1 VTAETAGARGAEGP
15 PGDGAPGLAE
25 GAVGRVAELAA
36 RLFDTPIAV
45 VCVADA
51 TGPRVVAQRGLA
63 GAAAPGAAAGL
74 CAAAIRNGAP
84 QVIEDATRD
93 AEARADPLVAAPDG
107 VRFAAAAPI
116 RGGDGRILGALCV
129 MDRAPRT
136 FAERDRALLASLAG
150 IAADQLALRGPAPDR
165 PAAPTGAAASR
176 EMGSEFRT
184 IAQALPQIVWTATP
198 DGTVDFAS
206 DAFFRLVG
214 WTDTDLAGD
223 AWLKALH
230 PDDRARC
237 LYAWRA
243 AVAEGRAYASEFRL
257 RSAADGGW
265 RWHLAAASPV
275 RDADGRIV
283 KWYGTTVDVHERVQA
298 EAALRSQNAGL
309 REQTTALLAVMRAG
323 LLRPSG
329 FDEVLHHITEVA
341 ARTVGVARASVWTLT
356 PDRSVLLCNDA
367 FHAATGRHET
377 GTELP
382 VTGHPDYLRAL
393 AGNDVIAAADALA
406 DPRTA
411 SLAADYLHPH
421 GIGAMLDTPII
432 ADGDLIGVL
441 CLEHVGG
448 ARAWTEADRGFAL
461 ALANLVALVLVQAER
476 MQSESRLRSILE
488 SEPECV
494 KVVSPSGHLVEM
506 NPAGLAMIEAD
517 DLASVRG
524 LAVADLVHPDD
535 RSIFL
540 DLHAHALE
548 GGSGHAQFRV
558 IGLKGTPRWLETN
571 ATPLRR
577 PDGSIE
583 AVLSIA
589 RDVTK
594 RRRAEEAL
602 AESQQRNR
610 MILETIGE
618 GVLGLDAEGNVLFQ
632 NPAAVA
638 MLGWTEDEALGRQ
651 SHALVHHHRADGSA
665 FPRDECPIH
674 RSLRD
679 GVTRRVDD
687 EVFFRKDGSSFPV
700 EYVCAPM
707 KRADGSIAGAVVTFR
722 DISERV
728 RGERLRLAETA
739 IFDLIS
745 SGAALPEVLE
755 RIALMKEQA
764 LPGVRV
770 TVFLV
775 DRQGR
780 RLQLGAAPNLLAYAK
795 AVEGVRIDTEI
806 GSCGAAVLRGRRVIS
821 ADVEADPLWRD
832 CLELARAHGLRA
844 CWSTPVLDMEGRPVA
859 VVAAHFDHPRAPTE
873 DELAVIDRAARL
885 VSLAIERVRSL
896 EALRKSEATFRETFR
911 DAATGIAVAAPD
923 GRILEVNEAFARI
936 VGYAQEELR
945 GLDLQMLTPPDD
957 LERTR
962 QLRDE
967 LLAGQ
972 RDSYVREKRYRTK
985 QGGLVW
991 VRNSVAMR
999 RDPSGRAINAIVVT
1013 EDITPQKA
1021 AEQELRQSQAL
1032 LQVASRIG
1040 QLGGWEIRL
1049 PGREMIWSEQVSR
1062 IHGLAPGAV
1071 PSVEEAIAFYAP
1083 EHRETIRAAFEA
1095 CAGEGTPWDLE
1106 LELITAQGSRIWV
1119 RTIGEAVRDP
1129 YGKII
1134 AVQGALQDISERRQ
1148 AEALLRESERR
1159 FHAVASVTADV
1170 VWDWDLR
1177 TDRVWWSDDFAAA
1190 FGYPP
1195 EAVEPDVS
1203 SWLNRI
1209 HPDDRER
1216 VLAGIRAVIDARG
1229 SSWSEEYRFLHA
1241 DGSVLDI
1248 EDRGMLILGA
1258 DGAPI
1263 RFVGG
1268 MSDITERK
1276 RFQRELR
1283 ERIRE
1288 LQCLYRVLELTTD
1301 ETRPVDAICADVV
1314 AMLPGSLQH
1323 GEHAVARIRIDG
1335 SEHRSPAWQKP
1346 SRALSA
1352 PVRAEGKQIGEVE
1365 IGYPAMPPGL
1375 AAGQDPFLAE
1385 ERALI
1390 EAIATHVGRMIH
1402 DRRIGETLR
1411 QGERLRA
1418 VGELTGGI
1426 AHDFNNLLTVI
1437 LGNTELLAEE
1447 LEDRPTAQSLALVAQ
1462 GAAENAAELTKRL
1475 LAFSRRQALDARATD
1490 IGGLVRGM
1498 KALLRR
1504 TLGEHIDIRIVE
1516 PAGLWQALVDPPQLE
1531 SAILNLCIN
1540 ARDAMPAGGTLTI
1553 EVANVDLDAS
1563 YAEIDA
1569 ELQPGPYVMV
1579 AISDTGT
1586 GMSPEVLARAFDPFF
1601 TTKEVGKGSG
1611 LGLSMVWGF
1620 VKQSKGHVKIYSEP
1634 GLGTTVKLYLPRA
1647 GAEAGRGAA
1656 HGRPA
1661 GMLRGSER
1669 ILLVEDDEL
1678 VRAHVAMQL
1687 EQLGYRVACAGSGPE
1702 ALATLA
1708 RDQDFD
1714 LLFTDI
1720 VMPGGMNGRQLAEEA
1735 RRRLPGLRVLFTSGY
1750 TEQAMLHQGSL
1761 GAGMRLLAKPY
1772 RRQELALRV
1781 REALDEARTPTAPAP

>member
-1 VTAETAGARGAEGP
+1 MTAESEATGGHEDRRDAPARGSA
-15 PGDGAPGLAE
+15 DGALDRLAE
-25 GAVGRVAELAA
+25 FAV
-36 RLFDTPIAV
+36 RLFDVPIAA
-45 VCVADA
+45 VCVADGEGA
-51 TGPRVVAQRGLA
+51 RIAAQRGLR
-63 GAAAPGAAAGL
+63 GPPAPGAAARL
-74 CAAAIRNGAP
+74 CAAALRQATLH
-84 QVIEDATRD
+84 VVEDAARD
-93 AEARADPLVAAPDG
+93 EAARADPLVTGADG
-107 VRFAAAAPI
+107 VRFSAAAPI
-116 RGGDGRILGALCV
+116 RHGDADLLGALCV
-129 MDRAPRT
+129 MDHAPRS
-136 FAERDRALLASLAG
+136 FGARDRALLASLAG
-150 IAADQLALRGPAPDR
+150 IAADAMAPR
-165 PAAPTGAAASR
+165 AGTVRAVPINAASPDVGER
-176 EMGSEFRT
+176 EFHA

-206 DAFFRLVG
+206 DGFFRLVG
-214 WTDTDLAGD
+214 WQDRSLAGD
-223 AWLKALH
+223 AWLDALH
-230 PDDRARC
+230 PDDRAAC
-237 LYAWRA
+237 LEAWQAAVAAGEPYATEFRLWRA
-243 AVAEGRAYASEFRL
+243 ADAS
-257 RSAADGGW
+257 W
-265 RWHLAAASPV
+265 RWYRVAAGPV
-275 RDADGRIV
+275 RDARGRIV
-283 KWYGTTVDVHERVQA
+283 KWYGTAVDVHERVQA

-309 REQTTALLAVMRAG
+309 RRRTAALLGAMRAA
-323 LLRPSG
+323 LLRPAG
-329 FDEVLHHITEVA
+329 FDDVLRHITEAA
-341 ARTVGVARASVWTLT
+341 ARTLDVARATVWTLA
-356 PDRSVLLCNDA
+356 PDRSVLLCNDMFDA
-367 FHAATGRHET
+367 RAGRHDA
-377 GTELP
+377 GAELLAA
-382 VTGHPDYLRAL
+382 GHADYLRAL
-393 AGNDVIAAADALA
+393 AENEVIAAADALA
-406 DPRTA
+406 DPRTG
-411 SLAADYLHPH
+411 SLAAACLP
-421 GIGAMLDTPII
+421 
-432 ADGDLIGVL
+432 ADGVASTLDAPIVAEGELVGVL
-441 CLEHVGG
+441 RLEHVGG
-448 ARAWTEADRGFAL
+448 VRDWSEADRGFAL
-461 ALANLVALVLVQAER
+461 ALANLIALVLAQAER
-476 MQSESRLRSILE
+476 AQSEGRLRSILE

-494 KVVSPSGHLVEM
+494 NVVSPSGHLLDM
-506 NPAGLAMIEAD
+506 NPAGLAMIEAA

-524 LAVADLVHPDD
+524 RAVADLVHPDD
-535 RSIFL
+535 RSVFF
-540 DLHAHALE
+540 DLHGHAAE
-548 GGSGHAQFRV
+548 GGSGHAQFRL
-558 IGLKGTPRWLETN
+558 IGLKGTERWLEMN

-583 AVLSIA
+583 AVLSVT
-589 RDVTK
+589 RDIT
-594 RRRAEEAL
+594 RRRQAEEAL
-602 AESQQRNR
+602 AESQQRSR
-610 MILETIGE
+610 MILETMGE
-618 GVLGLDAEGNVLFQ
+618 GVLGLDAEGRILFH
-632 NPAAVA
+632 NPAALA
-638 MLGWTEDEALGRQ
+638 MLGWTEEEARGQ
-651 SHALVHHHRADGSA
+651 DAHALIHHHRADGSVY
-665 FPRDECPIH
+665 PREECPIL
-674 RSLRD
+674 RSLQD

-687 EVFFRKDGSSFPV
+687 EVFFRKDGSQFPA

-707 KRADGSIAGAVVTFR
+707 KRPDGSIAGAVVTFR
-722 DISERV
+722 DISDR
-728 RGERLRLAETA
+728 RRAERLRLAETA

-745 SGAALPEVLE
+745 AGAALPEVLE
-755 RIALMKEQA
+755 RIALMKEEA
-764 LPGVRV
+764 LAGARV
-770 TVFLV
+770 TVFLI
-775 DRQGR
+775 DEAGI
-780 RLQLGAAPNLLAYAK
+780 RLRLGAAPSLADFAR
-795 AVEGVRIDTEI
+795 AIDGARIDGEVGT
-806 GSCGAAVLRGRRVIS
+806 CAAAILRGRQVIS
-821 ADVEADPLWRD
+821 ADLEQDPLWQD
-832 CLELARAHGLRA
+832 FLDLARSHRLSA

-859 VVAAHFDHPRAPTE
+859 VVAAYFDRPRAPSE
-873 DELAVIDRAARL
+873 DELAIVDRAVRL
-885 VSLAIERVRSL
+885 IALAIERVRGL

-911 DAATGIAVAAPD
+911 DAATGIVVTAPD
-923 GRILEVNEAFARI
+923 GRIVEVNEAFARI
-936 VGYAQEELR
+936 VGYTQEELR

-962 QLRDE
+962 QLRDD
-967 LLAGQ
+967 LLAGR

-999 RDPSGRAINAIVVT
+999 RDASGRAINAIVVT

-1040 QLGGWEIRL
+1040 QLGGWEVRL
-1049 PGREMIWSEQVSR
+1049 PGREMIWSEQVSQ

-1071 PSVEEAIAFYAP
+1071 PPLDRAIQFYAP
-1083 EHRETIRAAFEA
+1083 EYRETIRAAFEA
-1095 CAGEGTPWDLE
+1095 CASEGTPWDLE
-1106 LELITAQGSRIWV
+1106 LELITAKGSRVWV

-1134 AVQGALQDISERRQ
+1134 AVQGAMQDISERKQ
-1148 AEALLRESERR
+1148 AEARLRESERR

-1177 TDRVWWSDDFAAA
+1177 TDRVWWSDDFEAA
-1190 FGYPP
+1190 FGYSR
-1195 EAVEPDVS
+1195 EEVEPDVS

-1209 HPDDRER
+1209 HPDDRAR

-1229 SSWSEEYRFLHA
+1229 PSWSDEYRFVHRSGA
-1241 DGSVLDI
+1241 VLDI
-1248 EDRGMLILGA
+1248 EDRGMLILGP
-1258 DGAPI
+1258 DGAPV

-1314 AMLPGSLQH
+1314 SMLPASLQH
-1323 GEHAVARIRIDG
+1323 GEHAVARLRING
-1335 SEHRSPAWQKP
+1335 SEHRSARWRPP
-1346 SRALSA
+1346 VRALSA

-1365 IGYPAMPPGL
+1365 IGYPATPPGVR
-1375 AAGQDPFLAE
+1375 AGEDLFLAE
-1385 ERALI
+1385 ERTLI

-1402 DRRIGETLR
+1402 GRRLSESLR

-1447 LEDRPTAQSLALVAQ
+1447 LPDRPAAQSLALMAQ
-1462 GAAENAAELTKRL
+1462 RAAENAAELTKRL
-1475 LAFSRRQALDARATD
+1475 LAFSRRQALDPRATD
-1490 IGGLVRGM
+1490 IAGLVRGM

-1516 PAGLWQALVDPPQLE
+1516 AEGLWPALVDPPQLE

-1563 YAEIDA
+1563 YAEVDA

-1579 AISDTGT
+1579 AVSDTGT

-1620 VKQSKGHVKIYSEP
+1620 VKQSKGHVKIYSEL
-1634 GLGTTVKLYLPRA
+1634 GHGTTVKLYLPRA
-1647 GAEAGRGAA
+1647 GAGSGRGAP
-1656 HGRPA
+1656 HGQARA
-1661 GMLRGSER
+1661 ALRGSER

-1687 EQLGYRVACAGSGPE
+1687 EQLGYRVACAGNGPE

-1708 RDQDFD
+1708 HDQGFD

-1720 VMPGGMNGRQLAEEA
+1720 VMPGGMNGRKLAEEA
-1735 RRRLPGLRVLFTSGY
+1735 SRLVPGLRVLFTSGY

-1781 REALDEARTPTAPAP
+1781 REALDQPPAPAPTAP